1 MDRTEKMNQDTGTG
15 AMKASKMARMDLL
28 PWGALW
34 EVAELYG
41 AGAEKY
47 SAHNWRKGYDWSY
60 SFQALMRH
68 AALFWEGEE
77 DDPETGCP
85 HMTAVVFHA
94 LALLTFAHE
103 HPDGDDRPATLGAVG
118 PAARGE
124 ELEASFDVRISDEA
138 NDWLAR
144 VLERVGIVPVAGPK

>member
-47 SAHNWRKGYDWSY
+47 SAHNWRKGYNWSY

-103 HPDGDDRPATLGAVG
+103 HPDGDDRPVTLGAVG
-118 PAARGE
+118 PAVPRAE
-124 ELEASFDVRISDEA
+124 DTSYVDTSAD
-138 NDWLAR
+138 DWLTQ
-144 VLERVGIVPVAGPK
+144 VLDRVGIVPAAGPK